1 MPERVEGREQASP
14 ERLTTQQP
22 TVPSGLEVL
31 AVEPNTPAGMLRLQ
45 RAAGNRAAT
54 RVLARQGATADPT
67 ADPAIATGE
76 PGILDALGLGADRNP
91 ALTSDHTKATFE
103 ALDGG
108 VVGTPEPGDVRQ
120 GDLGD
125 CYFLASLAAV
135 ANAKPSLITGMITDK
150 GSGTFE
156 VRFYKDTA
164 WVGKTFEARTVTV
177 TATFPKEGDDWIYA
191 KPSGNKF
198 WVMLIEKAW
207 GKFKGSY
214 GSAEGGYA
222 NAALEAITGRA
233 SSEYDVDDY
242 DEPALASIFTNLL
255 SDGWALVAGS
265 VHPWFSGG
273 KKEAKAAGVIAY
285 HEYTIISF
293 DATAKTLELR
303 NPWGYEHITGF
314 SLAKFKQF
322 FRRFWGVPTK

>member
-1 MPERVEGREQASP
+1 MPEREGSEPGAP
-14 ERLTTQQP
+14 ER
-22 TVPSGLEVL
+22 VPSPQPRVPGALEVL
-31 AVEPNTPAGMLRLQ
+31 AVEPITPAGMLRLQ
-45 RAAGNRAAT
+45 RAAGNRVAT
-54 RVLARQGATADPT
+54 RVLARQGAAG
-67 ADPAIATGE
+67 DPALATGE
-76 PGILDALGLGADRNP
+76 PGVLDALGLGADRNP
-91 ALTSDHTKATFE
+91 ALTSDHKKATFA

-108 VVGTPEPGDVRQ
+108 VVGNPDPADVQQ

-135 ANAKPSLITGMITDK
+135 ANANPSLITGMISDK
-150 GSGTFE
+150 GGGTFE

-177 TATFPKEGDDWIYA
+177 TASFPKEGDNWIYA

-198 WVMLIEKAW
+198 WVMLVEKAW

-233 SSEYDVDDY
+233 CTEYDVDDY

-255 SDGWALVAGS
+255 GDGWALAAGS